1 MPVRL
6 QCPACSAPLTLPDT
20 HATTASCPYC
30 GAAVLL
36 TERHGTVQAVA
47 AGPQPRPYRPSAALV
62 GCGGALLAVAIGL
75 GVLLATRNREPSGV
89 TFNVNVPTPPGAAP
103 AARPAPAPEPPRFA
117 DSLLAFGSQ
126 GTGAG
131 RFEDAR
137 SVAVDGAGRVYV
149 AEYSGGRVQVFDS
162 TGAFLTQWTADPK
175 MPLVDLEAD
184 RRGTVYVVQSG
195 RIRRYEG
202 ATGKPLGTVP
212 GSGSQTVS
220 DVALALD
227 GSLWAVTWPHGI
239 VHLGADGDELRSI
252 DAREVIGESAS
263 PKRVAV
269 AGSGDLY
276 VLDQWSA
283 DVYHLDPGGRFVD
296 RFGGEGGGPTGFRS
310 PADVAVDGRGRVFVS
325 DMGGGVRA
333 FSPEGRL
340 LGAFGSGVVFGIALT
355 DRDEVLAADRNRYR
369 VVKYRLRE

>member
-1 MPVRL
+1 
-6 QCPACSAPLTLPDT
+6 
-20 HATTASCPYC
+20 
-30 GAAVLL
+30 VLL
-36 TERHGTVQAVA
+36 TERHGMVQAVA
-47 AGPQPRPYRPSAALV
+47 AGPQQPYRPSAALV
-62 GCGGALLAVAIGL
+62 GCGAALLAVAIGL

-89 TFNVNVPTPPGAAP
+89 TYNVNVPPPPAP
-103 AARPAPAPEPPRFA
+103 AARPASPPEPPRFA
-117 DSLLAFGSQ
+117 DSVLAFGSR

-162 TGAFLTQWTADPK
+162 TGAFLTQWTADAG

-212 GSGSQTVS
+212 GSGSSHTIS

-227 GSLWAVTWPHGI
+227 GSLWATTWPSGI
-239 VHLGADGDELRSI
+239 VHLAADGDELRSI
-252 DAREVIGESAS
+252 DAHEVIGERAS
-263 PKRVAV
+263 PKRIAV

-296 RFGGEGGGPTGFRS
+296 RFGGEGGGATGFRS

-355 DRDEVLAADRNRYR
+355 GGDDVWAADRNRYR
-369 VVKYRLRE
+369 VVKYRVRE